1 VFSSAFV
8 LYIIAQFVSQE
19 NRKVHENITTQIERL
34 ARSLAEISAL
44 TGLSVPFLRNEV
56 RSERLPVRRF
66 GRRVLVLEED
76 LRDYLTRG
84 SQDED
89 GSDEE

>member
-1 VFSSAFV
+1 MEIDSMT
-8 LYIIAQFVSQE
+8 LQ
-19 NRKVHENITTQIERL
+19 RM
-34 ARSLAEISAL
+34 ARSLVEISDA

-56 RSERLPVRRF
+56 RSKRLPVKRF

-84 SQDED
+84 SQGED
-89 GSDEE
+89 GLDNEEQKRD